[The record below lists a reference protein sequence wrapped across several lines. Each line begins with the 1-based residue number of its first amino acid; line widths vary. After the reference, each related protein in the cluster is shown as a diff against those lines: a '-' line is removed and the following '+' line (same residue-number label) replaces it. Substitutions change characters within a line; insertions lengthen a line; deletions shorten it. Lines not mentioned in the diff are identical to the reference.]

1 MWSLHCKLKKKKED
15 KKKVSNNRTQNGKK
29 KELRKAGR
37 ANTSNLLRWVGMQMN
52 YRTKKKLN
60 LPTKLYSSLCDKQK
74 LKKNLRGKKYG
85 TTNHASMQLEP

>member
-1 MWSLHCKLKKKKED
+1 ME
-15 KKKVSNNRTQNGKK
+15 KK